1 MNRPVTILVIDDDPD
16 LRRAMVRLLTQAGHL
31 VTEAATGEQGLAA
44 VKDRPPDLMIV
55 DVVLPDM
62 DGLEVIRLVRSLPG
76 TQAIRPILVSSIRT
90 ASEDQAA
97 GLEAGVCEYIAR
109 PMSNREFMARIAA
122 VVNQKHRDEIVA
134 TELVELDGQLQAVFA
149 SPSICIFL
157 ADRNARMHRTNAALS
172 RSFNKESHAMIGHR
186 CGTAFGC
193 VHAFDDPA
201 GCGYGP
207 RCRDCR
213 MRLSIVDTF
222 VNDAAHERV
231 EAVLTCRQQDRIVE
245 KVVILSTRRV
255 SVAGQKQVL
264 VCMQDI
270 TAQKAA
276 ETSLRDSEA
285 QSQLLAKVIRLS
297 SQPFAVGLPDG
308 RLAMV
313 NPAFCDMVGYDEAQL
328 QQIDWNMDLTP
339 PEWRALTADRLAVLK
354 ATGIPVRYD
363 KEYITKDGRRV
374 PVELLVHIQRDP
386 NGEPLYYYAFVTDLS
401 ERRKAENER
410 RNLQNQLHQAQKMEA
425 IGALAGGVAHDFN
438 NLLSIILGYGELV
451 IGELPEDHGLAAP
464 IRQILQAGIRG
475 RELTRQLLAFSRKQ
489 MLEVKA
495 TDLNALIRGFE
506 KMLRR
511 LIGED
516 IALKMALAPEP
527 MIVMADPSQIE
538 QVLMNLAVNARDA
551 MPDGG
556 TLAITTAA
564 VVWDGRRHQDPAQGA
579 AASHALVC
587 VSDTG
592 TGMDSGTLER
602 IFEPFFTTK
611 DKEKGTG
618 LGLATSYGIV
628 QQHDGRIWAE
638 SEPGRGTTFRM
649 LLPVCGQAPSDPSDR
664 QQAPKPPT
672 GSGTV
677 MIVEDD
683 ANVHRMAQHILSKAG
698 YLVLTTRNVQDA
710 IDQARRHA
718 GPIDLVLSD
727 VVMPGMK
734 GPEVFARIAESHPEA
749 RVLYMSG
756 YTDDVIARHG
766 IFQEGIDYLLKP
778 FSVEG
783 LLKKVGQVIGG
794 H

>member
-1 MNRPVTILVIDDDPD
+1 
-16 LRRAMVRLLTQAGHL
+16 
-31 VTEAATGEQGLAA
+31 
-44 VKDRPPDLMIV
+44 
-55 DVVLPDM
+55 
-62 DGLEVIRLVRSLPG
+62 
-76 TQAIRPILVSSIRT
+76 
-90 ASEDQAA
+90 
-97 GLEAGVCEYIAR
+97 
-109 PMSNREFMARIAA
+109 
-122 VVNQKHRDEIVA
+122 
-134 TELVELDGQLQAVFA
+134 
-149 SPSICIFL
+149 
-157 ADRNARMHRTNAALS
+157 
-172 RSFNKESHAMIGHR
+172 
-186 CGTAFGC
+186 
-193 VHAFDDPA
+193 
-201 GCGYGP
+201 
-207 RCRDCR
+207 
-213 MRLSIVDTF
+213 
-222 VNDAAHERV
+222 
-231 EAVLTCRQQDRIVE
+231 
-245 KVVILSTRRV
+245 
-255 SVAGQKQVL
+255 
-264 VCMQDI
+264 
-270 TAQKAA
+270 
-276 ETSLRDSEA
+276 
-285 QSQLLAKVIRLS
+285 
-297 SQPFAVGLPDG
+297 
-308 RLAMV
+308 
-313 NPAFCDMVGYDEAQL
+313 
-328 QQIDWNMDLTP
+328 LTP

-683 ANVHRMAQHILSKAG
+683 ANVHRLAQHILSKAG